1 LDLLGRTA
9 DLQLELLPE
18 TLRLA
23 GIAGFVDLP
32 WPATTT
38 LPLGRLQAQAAW
50 DAWKRPVLAALIV
63 TAATA
68 MMVIWSLLA
77 LTLALPLRI
86 VAFLL
91 QKQITLGGCWR
102 MSAAA
107 SMSGSLVL
115 NLGLG
120 GYVMRWLPWPAL
132 AAVVVIHLLVNGLS
146 LSWGLVSRPK
156 KSRAAS
162 VPNPFHP
169 KDAKSSSRKSG
180 SNPFG

>member
-1 LDLLGRTA
+1 MT
-9 DLQLELLPE
+9 
-18 TLRLA
+18 
-23 GIAGFVDLP
+23 
-32 WPATTT
+32 
-38 LPLGRLQAQAAW
+38 
-50 DAWKRPVLAALIV
+50 
-63 TAATA
+63 
-68 MMVIWSLLA
+68 VIWSLLA

-86 VAFLL
+86 VAFLS

-102 MSAAA
+102 LSAAA

-162 VPNPFHP
+162 VPNPLHP
-169 KDAKSSSRKSG
+169 GTVKSSSRKSG

>member
-1 LDLLGRTA
+1 M
-9 DLQLELLPE
+9 
-18 TLRLA
+18 
-23 GIAGFVDLP
+23 
-32 WPATTT
+32 
-38 LPLGRLQAQAAW
+38 
-50 DAWKRPVLAALIV
+50 
-63 TAATA
+63 A
-68 MMVIWSLLA
+68 MTVIWSLMA
-77 LTLALPLRI
+77 LILALPLRI

-102 MSAAA
+102 LSAAA

-146 LSWGLVSRPK
+146 LSWGLVSRHK

-162 VPNPFHP
+162 VTNPLHP
-169 KDAKSSSRKSG
+169 GTAKSSSRKSG